1 MVETSGPERIMSP
14 RRDNNLRNAGQNLL
28 DNSKLMYNSAGNKMS
43 KHGNQRAQYAN
54 MQSPDLE

>member
-14 RRDNNLRNAGQNLL
+14 RRDNLRNAGQNLL

-43 KHGNQRAQYAN
+43 KHENLRDQYAN
-54 MQSPDLE
+54 MQSSDLD